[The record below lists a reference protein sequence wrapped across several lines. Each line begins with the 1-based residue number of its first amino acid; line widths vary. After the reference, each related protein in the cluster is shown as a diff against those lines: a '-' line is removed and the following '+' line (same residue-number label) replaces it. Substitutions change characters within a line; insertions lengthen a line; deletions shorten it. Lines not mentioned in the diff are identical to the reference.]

1 MDQQSKEKTNHT
13 LSDIVGKLCGDLIG
27 KTLDDNNHAT
37 GSTAIVML
45 CLAAMMF
52 TVSVVSKIIS
62 VFLYVIITIYALY
75 VVLPWFG
82 YSLDLLFNI
91 A

>member
-13 LSDIVGKLCGDLIG
+13 LSGIVGKLCGDLIN
-27 KTLDDNNHAT
+27 KTLDDNNQAT
-37 GSTAIVML
+37 GSTAIMML

-52 TVSVVSKIIS
+52 TVSIISKIIN
-62 VFLYVIITIYALY
+62 VFLYVIITVYALY
-75 VVLPWFG
+75 VILPWFG
-82 YSLDLLFNI
+82 YSLDLLFNV